1 LTFEIQLPR
10 GEGIDI
16 FDRFNTATFISIF
29 QRRTWISFLRSM
41 IWGESWLFLLLIL
54 AGFLTRVTRRISL
67 VEQELATLPEHLR
80 SPPVF
85 SGVRF
90 ARSFV
95 FCVLLDRCLVFFVLF
110 LLVIVFSV
118 FLRFPDSYYPVGIS
132 GFLLPGWYLRI
143 LITRLVS
150 QDSYFPVGISG
161 FLLPG

>member
-1 LTFEIQLPR
+1 
-10 GEGIDI
+10 
-16 FDRFNTATFISIF
+16 
-29 QRRTWISFLRSM
+29 M
-41 IWGESWLFLLLIL
+41 FLLLIL

-95 FCVLLDRCLVFFVLF
+95 FCVLLDRCLVFFCPF
-110 LLVIVFSV
+110 SSGHCVFCLS
-118 FLRFPDSYYPVGIS
+118 SIS
-132 GFLLPGWYLRI
+132 RFLLPRWYLRI

-150 QDSYFPVGISG
+150 QDSYYPVGISG
-161 FLLPG
+161 FSLLGWYLRIRITRLVSPNLS

>member
-1 LTFEIQLPR
+1 
-10 GEGIDI
+10 
-16 FDRFNTATFISIF
+16 
-29 QRRTWISFLRSM
+29 
-41 IWGESWLFLLLIL
+41 
-54 AGFLTRVTRRISL
+54 

-90 ARSFV
+90 VRSFV
-95 FCVLLDRCLVFFVLF
+95 FCVLLDRCLVFVVLF

-132 GFLLPGWYLRI
+132 GFLLTGWYLRILITRLVSQDSYYPAGISGFLLPGWYLRI

-150 QDSYFPVGISG
+150 QDSYYPVGISG